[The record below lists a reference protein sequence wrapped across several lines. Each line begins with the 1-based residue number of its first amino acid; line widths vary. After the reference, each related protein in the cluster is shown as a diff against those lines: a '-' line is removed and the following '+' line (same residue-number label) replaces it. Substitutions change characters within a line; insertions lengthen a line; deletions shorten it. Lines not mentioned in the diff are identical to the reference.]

1 MLCSNSFSFSNECVI
16 IKRNLTVWGVDALKK
31 KFFAIGLVLLASLL
45 TGCGFRTVDQMYC
58 IPRRTEEY
66 TILQNTI
73 EQAMDGL
80 EFASPSYGDNQ
91 QMVQSADLD
100 GDGKQEY
107 LVFARGNSEKPL
119 KILIFHETD
128 NGKYVLLEMLQMN
141 GSAFEQVDYVD
152 VDGRPGSELV
162 VGRRLSDQMMRI
174 AAVFSFADGQSNQLI
189 NTIYAKFYTTDMDS
203 DGKADLLVLRE
214 GETDVSAGTAVLYT
228 YENDAMV
235 RSREIRLS
243 QRIEQVK
250 RTKVSRLQS
259 GETALYIS
267 SSMNDSAIVTDV
279 LTVKDGELINLNSGN
294 KLAYSVRT
302 LRNYFLYMDDID
314 GDGVMELPNLMDLRA
329 APSQTDGKRQQLVYW
344 YSIDSEGYEI
354 KKLFTFHNV
363 DGGWYLRLNLD
374 SMTAERLAVSKNGSG
389 YTFYIWDETNEGAVP
404 LFTVYS
410 FTGKEREELAT
421 ENNRFPLY
429 RGENVVFAGKLEVGS
444 GVYGITQESLTQDFS
459 LIGVDWKQEG

>member
-1 MLCSNSFSFSNECVI
+1 ME
-16 IKRNLTVWGVDALKK
+16 GADALKK
-31 KFFAIGLVLLASLL
+31 KVFWLGLILPALLL
-45 TGCGFRTVDQMYC
+45 TGCSFRTVEQMYR

-66 TILQNTI
+66 TILQDTI
-73 EQAMDGL
+73 EQAMDGM

-91 QMVQSADLD
+91 QTVQSADLD
-100 GDGKQEY
+100 GDGKPEY

-119 KILIFHETD
+119 KILIFHETE

-214 GETDVSAGTAVLYT
+214 GETDVSAGSAVLYT
-228 YENDAMV
+228 YENGEMA

-279 LTVKDGELINLNSGN
+279 LTVQDGDLVNLNSGN
-294 KLAYSVRT
+294 KLAYSVQT
-302 LRNYFLYMDDID
+302 LRNYYLYMDDID
-314 GDGVMELPNLMDLRA
+314 DDGVMELPSLMDLRA
-329 APSQTDGKRQQLVYW
+329 APDQSDGKRQQLVYW

-354 KKLFTFHNV
+354 KKLFTFHDV

-374 SMTAERLAVSKNGSG
+374 AMTAERLAVSKDGSG
-389 YTFYIWDETNEGAVP
+389 YTFYIWDERNESAAP
-404 LFTVYS
+404 LFTVSS
-410 FTGKEREELAT
+410 FTGKDREELAT

-444 GVYGITQESLTQDFS
+444 GIYGITQETLTRDFC

>member
-1 MLCSNSFSFSNECVI
+1 ME
-16 IKRNLTVWGVDALKK
+16 GADALKK
-31 KFFAIGLVLLASLL
+31 RFFAIGLVLLASLL
-45 TGCGFRTVDQMYC
+45 TGCGFRTVEQMYR

-73 EQAMDGL
+73 EQAMEGL

-119 KILIFHETD
+119 KILVFHETE

-152 VDGRPGSELV
+152 VDGRPGCELV

-203 DGKADLLVLRE
+203 NGRADLLVLRE

-235 RSREIRLS
+235 RSKEIRLS

-279 LTVKDGELINLNSGN
+279 LTVQNGDLVNLNSGN
-294 KLAYSVRT
+294 KLAYSVQT

-314 GDGVMELPNLMDLRA
+314 DDGVMELPSLMDLRA
-329 APSQTDGKRQQLVYW
+329 APDQSDGKRQQLVYW

-363 DGGWYLRLNLD
+363 DGGWYLRLDLD
-374 SMTAERLAVSKNGSG
+374 AMTAERLAVSKNGSG
-389 YTFYIWDETNEGAVP
+389 YTFYIWDETNEGAAP
-404 LFTVYS
+404 LFTIYS
-410 FTGKEREELAT
+410 FTGKERENLAT

-429 RGENVVFAGKLEVGS
+429 RGENVIFAGKLEVGS
-444 GVYGITQESLTQDFS
+444 GTYGITQETLTRDFC

>member
-1 MLCSNSFSFSNECVI
+1 MKYVME
-16 IKRNLTVWGVDALKK
+16 GADALKK
-31 KFFAIGLVLLASLL
+31 KVFWLWLILPALLL
-45 TGCGFRTVDQMYC
+45 TGCSFRTVEQMYR

-66 TILQNTI
+66 TILQDTI
-73 EQAMDGL
+73 EQAMDGM

-91 QMVQSADLD
+91 QTVQSADLD
-100 GDGKQEY
+100 GDGKPEY

-119 KILIFHETD
+119 KILIFHETED
-128 NGKYVLLEMLQMN
+128 GKYVLLEMLQMN

-214 GETDVSAGTAVLYT
+214 GETDVSAGSAVLYT
-228 YENDAMV
+228 YENGEMA

-279 LTVKDGELINLNSGN
+279 LTVQNGDLVNLNSGN
-294 KLAYSVRT
+294 KLAYSVQT
-302 LRNYFLYMDDID
+302 LRNYYLYMDDID
-314 GDGVMELPNLMDLRA
+314 DDGVMELPSLMDLRA
-329 APSQTDGKRQQLVYW
+329 APDQSDGKRQQLVYW

-354 KKLFTFHNV
+354 KKLFTFHDV

-374 SMTAERLAVSKNGSG
+374 AMTAERLAVSKNGSG
-389 YTFYIWDETNEGAVP
+389 YTFYIWDESNESAAP
-404 LFTVYS
+404 LFTVSS
-410 FTGKEREELAT
+410 FTGKDREELAT

-444 GVYGITQESLTQDFS
+444 GIYGITQETLTRDFC